1 MITIKGQKYR
11 FCDGLSRRGFLQ
23 IGGLAMGGLSL
34 PQILRAEEQQGIRR
48 GHKAII
54 NIFLPGGPPHQD
66 MWDLKPNAPK
76 ELRGEFNEIS
86 TNVPGIRIGDQ
97 FSRMAKMM
105 DRFTIIR
112 SMVGANGRHD
122 AWQCQTGRANFGN
135 QPPGGWP
142 SVGAVLSKLHGPA
155 AEGVPPFV
163 GLAPDCGHKEW
174 GDPGPQGFLG
184 PAHSPFLPAKAGGV
198 REDMKLNGINLDRL
212 DGPFNSNFMCGDLE
226 LRQSRGRS

>member
-11 FCDGLSRRGFLQ
+11 FCDGVSRRGFLQ

-34 PQILRAEEQQGIRR
+34 PQILQAEQQQGIRR

-76 ELRGEFNEIS
+76 EIRGEFNEIS

-97 FSRMAKMM
+97 FPRMAKMM
-105 DRFTIIR
+105 DKFTIIR

-122 AWQCQTGRANFGN
+122 AWQCQTGRGNFGN
-135 QPPGGWP
+135 QPAGGWP
-142 SVGAVLSKLHGPA
+142 GMGAVLSKLHGA
-155 AEGVPPFV
+155 AAKGVPPFV
-163 GLAPDCGHKEW
+163 GLAPNCGHKEW
-174 GDPGPQGFLG
+174 GDPRATRISRPRSQSF
-184 PAHSPFLPAKAGGV
+184 PP
-198 REDMKLNGINLDRL
+198 
-212 DGPFNSNFMCGDLE
+212 
-226 LRQSRGRS
+226 RQSRRRAGGHEA